1 MCLFVNIKKR
11 GYSAP
16 FKNSSIS
23 IIPIV
28 LSMLNW
34 IRLSIVTLLS
44 SEILFNFFID
54 SEDNSIEISC
64 FKKTAPF
71 YKCYLI
77 IKDKYKKRKKVVA
90 LSEIKEP
97 AKATKKKYD
106 VFVLSYLNTFNATKA
121 ATDAGYSPKSARQ
134 QGSTLLS
141 HPYIKQKI
149 VEEMKNL
156 RKRMEDEG
164 LRSFVS
170 LLNIAIETDTKI
182 QRHDEVVDE
191 VEVLQQEIWELQ
203 DELTLLNR
211 DISILNEKN
220 KDIDG
225 RKTENKQIKQELN
238 QQLNDLSDEA
248 FELTNNIHKL
258 ARRKDHLYRDYLPS
272 KDWEKLQS
280 LKKSIYQD
288 ILDRGGF
295 KALDKVEHSGSIGV
309 SNPFTGLTEDELRRL
324 ANGNDS
330 T

>member
-1 MCLFVNIKKR
+1 M
-11 GYSAP
+11 
-16 FKNSSIS
+16 
-23 IIPIV
+23 
-28 LSMLNW
+28 
-34 IRLSIVTLLS
+34 
-44 SEILFNFFID
+44 
-54 SEDNSIEISC
+54 
-64 FKKTAPF
+64 
-71 YKCYLI
+71 
-77 IKDKYKKRKKVVA
+77 VV

-97 AKATKKKYD
+97 TKSTKKKYD

-121 ATDAGYSPKSARQ
+121 AIGAGYSPKSARQ
-134 QGSTLLS
+134 QGSTLLT

-149 VEEMKNL
+149 TEEMKTL
-156 RKRMEDEG
+156 RKRMENEG

-191 VEVLQQEIWELQ
+191 IEVLQQEIWELQ
-203 DELTLLNR
+203 DELTVLNR
-211 DISILNEKN
+211 DISVLNDKN
-220 KDIDG
+220 KEIDG
-225 RKTENKQIKQELN
+225 RKTENKQLKQELN
-238 QQLNDLSDEA
+238 QQLNNLSDEA
-248 FELTNNIHKL
+248 FELTNNIHKI

-288 ILDRGGF
+288 ILDRRGF

-309 SNPFTGLTEDELRRL
+309 SNSFTGLTEDDLRQL